1 LKVSLLELSPR
12 SRNLYTLDEPVP
24 TGCVPVAVP
33 ELDNVPLGKGN
44 GTDEMEDAL
53 DNGLKIPEL
62 VTDVGDPLPLV
73 DPVPDKAA
81 EVGASLIG
89 LVPVPVGPGKAD
101 VELVK
106 GNGTFE
112 APGLLVDGRPLK
124 GPVPRGALLLEKAL
138 VGKSV
143 LGDDAPPVAEGPV
156 APGSVM
162 VEFEKGYGPDGLPGV
177 IELRGTAEAPVPGAV
192 EPPVGPASEVVA
204 PLITDGPVP
213 RGAVLA
219 PDPDTRVVLFGNVY
233 GTLGAPV
240 CVEMG
245 IGTEL
250 DTGDVEPEETAPGD
264 SVPVPVDGTVLFVS
278 GKGTDGKPGVEV
290 GSAEP
295 IGPPVPA
302 DPGNIEEP
310 VPKPAP
316 VELGIMSDELDIGTG
331 TERDDSWEV
340 TDPVVLDPVGPVR
353 GADKFVTGKGAEDD
367 PDGMMLPDTGGV
379 KPMLGALVGLE
390 PVLGRVVPS
399 YELNDVVTEALV
411 PEGGGN
417 VPDSGKLKLEFA
429 VRNGGELEP
438 EGKVLLLEG
447 PVAVLLAEIGK
458 GADIPDKLDEEFGRP
473 EPPDAEE
480 NVAAGVGV

>member
-1 LKVSLLELSPR
+1 M
-12 SRNLYTLDEPVP
+12 
-24 TGCVPVAVP
+24 G
-33 ELDNVPLGKGN
+33 
-44 GTDEMEDAL
+44 DAL
-53 DNGLKIPEL
+53 DNGVEIPEL
-62 VTDVGDPLPLV
+62 VADVGDPLPV
-73 DPVPDKAA
+73 TGYGVVMFERGNGA
-81 EVGASLIG
+81 EDER
-89 LVPVPVGPGKAD
+89 PP
-101 VELVK
+101 

-138 VGKSV
+138 V
-143 LGDDAPPVAEGPV
+143 

-162 VEFEKGYGPDGLPGV
+162 VEFGKGYGPDELPGV

-192 EPPVGPASEVVA
+192 EPLVGPAAEVVA

-219 PDPDTRVVLFGNVY
+219 PDPDTRVVLFGK
-233 GTLGAPV
+233 
-240 CVEMG
+240 
-245 IGTEL
+245 GTEL

-264 SVPVPVDGTVLFVS
+264 RVLVPVDGTVLFVS

-310 VPKPAP
+310 EPKPAP
-316 VELGIMSDELDIGTG
+316 VELGIISDELDIGIG

-367 PDGMMLPDTGGV
+367 PDGKMLPDTGGV
-379 KPMLGALVGLE
+379 KPVLGALVRLE
-390 PVLGRVVPS
+390 PVLGSVVPS
-399 YELNDVVTEALV
+399 VDTPVGRLEEFEVGEYELNDVVTEAPV

-417 VPDSGKLKLEFA
+417 VPDSGELELEFA

-438 EGKVLLLEG
+438 DGK
-447 PVAVLLAEIGK
+447 VLLAEIGK

-480 NVAAGVGV
+480 DIAAGVGV

>member
-1 LKVSLLELSPR
+1 M
-12 SRNLYTLDEPVP
+12 
-24 TGCVPVAVP
+24 G
-33 ELDNVPLGKGN
+33 
-44 GTDEMEDAL
+44 DAL
-53 DNGLKIPEL
+53 DNGVEIPEL
-62 VTDVGDPLPLV
+62 VADVGDPLPV
-73 DPVPDKAA
+73 TGYGVVMFERGNGA
-81 EVGASLIG
+81 EDER
-89 LVPVPVGPGKAD
+89 PP
-101 VELVK
+101 

-138 VGKSV
+138 V
-143 LGDDAPPVAEGPV
+143 

-162 VEFEKGYGPDGLPGV
+162 VEFGKGYGPDELPGV

-192 EPPVGPASEVVA
+192 EPLVGPAAEVVA

-219 PDPDTRVVLFGNVY
+219 PDPDTRVVLFGK
-233 GTLGAPV
+233 
-240 CVEMG
+240 
-245 IGTEL
+245 GTEL

-264 SVPVPVDGTVLFVS
+264 RVLVPVDGTVLFVS

-310 VPKPAP
+310 EPKPAP
-316 VELGIMSDELDIGTG
+316 VELGIISDELDIGIG

-353 GADKFVTGKGAEDD
+353 GADKFVTGKGADDD
-367 PDGMMLPDTGGV
+367 PDGKMLPDTGGV
-379 KPMLGALVGLE
+379 KPVLGALVRLE
-390 PVLGRVVPS
+390 PVLGSVVPS
-399 YELNDVVTEALV
+399 VDTPVGRLEEFEVGEYELNDVVTEAPV

-417 VPDSGKLKLEFA
+417 VPDSGELELEFA

-438 EGKVLLLEG
+438 DGK
-447 PVAVLLAEIGK
+447 VLLAEIGK

-480 NVAAGVGV
+480 DIAAGVGV